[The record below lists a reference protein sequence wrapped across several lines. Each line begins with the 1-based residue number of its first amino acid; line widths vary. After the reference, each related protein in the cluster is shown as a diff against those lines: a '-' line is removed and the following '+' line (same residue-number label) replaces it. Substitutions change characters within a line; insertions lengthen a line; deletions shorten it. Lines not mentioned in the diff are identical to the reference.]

1 MPPRPPR
8 FRQLTLSAP
17 NWPTLLRRIR
27 ARLRQ
32 AGFHLFT
39 TINHSAV
46 APPDAQMPRTVNLY
60 FGMPAQGTPVM
71 MRFPELATLL
81 PLCVSVQQRNNTTTA
96 NTTRRPATRRSART
110 RTRTRTSTH
119 KQGITARLTFVNPFV
134 GVNGDRLGVPEI
146 NREWMTRLS
155 RAAEAMDNAV
165 GNALL
170 EGTTMK
176 HPFNGWN
183 VKQVIH
189 V

>member
-1 MPPRPPR
+1 MPTPPPR

-17 NWPTLLRRIR
+17 TWSTLLRRIR

-81 PLCVSVQQRNNTTTA
+81 PLCVSVQQITTATTA
-96 NTTRRPATRRSART
+96 NTTHRSATRRRRART
-110 RTRTRTSTH
+110 RTRARTSTSTH
-119 KQGITARLTFVNPFV
+119 KKAITARLTFVNPFV
-134 GVNGDRLGVPEI
+134 GVDGGDRLGVPEI
-146 NREWMTRLS
+146 NREWMKRLS
-155 RAAEAMDNAV
+155 RAAEAMNNAV
-165 GNALL
+165 GNALF
-170 EGTTMK
+170 GGK
-176 HPFNGWN
+176 GRG
-183 VKQVIH
+183 
-189 V
+189 

>member
-1 MPPRPPR
+1 MPTPPPR
-8 FRQLTLSAP
+8 FRQFTLSAP
-17 NWPTLLRRIR
+17 TWSTLLRRIR

-46 APPDAQMPRTVNLY
+46 APPDAQMPHTVNLY

-81 PLCVSVQQRNNTTTA
+81 PLCVSVQQMNITATTNTTH
-96 NTTRRPATRRSART
+96 RSATRRRRART
-110 RTRTRTSTH
+110 RTRSRARTSTSTH

-134 GVNGDRLGVPEI
+134 GVDGDRLGVPKI
-146 NREWMTRLS
+146 NREWMKRLS

-165 GNALL
+165 GNALF
-170 EGTTMK
+170 GGK
-176 HPFNGWN
+176 IRG
-183 VKQVIH
+183 
-189 V
+189 

>member
-110 RTRTRTSTH
+110 RTRTSTH

-134 GVNGDRLGVPEI
+134 GVNEDRLGVPEI